1 MASVSIPCPSCEA
14 GFAVKESLIGKKVDC
29 PKCKYRFKAEMPDD
43 GDDSP
48 RSKKSEKSKKKSGSN
63 TLVIGGIIGALAIIL
78 LVVGGYM
85 LFAGGENKDTA
96 KKSNANPAPSR
107 PAVGNTG
114 SSDGTGEA
122 KEGTGDGEAGKTT
135 EGTPAAGDAGK
146 PKPLNPNQLKNPTNL
161 LPGESIAVYKVFVD
175 RVIQTP
181 FYNALFD
188 KATQDFFRNSLTF
201 EAGDIESYHHCIIN
215 PDRMPFGVFRLKRP
229 LDDQLILNRIENVKG
244 PNSPIKGRHYNTI
257 KSNAFLDAVGR
268 ALSNETLRNEAGIP
282 VTEED
287 KKKWGENKPLAF
299 CVYDLQTLIIADQL
313 ELERFLNDLDDKG
326 DPPMKSIYNPDAP
339 SEAPPANPGG
349 EGGQI
354 GPGVAP
360 GGGGAPGAP
369 GRGPGPIGMGTP
381 NDFRASPAM
390 QRRGAPEGPPGE
402 TIPRGGPMGG
412 EGQRGRPGGPP
423 GAATAPP
430 RRSFTSN
437 PNYRTVDEQ
446 LKFMLN
452 RLEDEDES
460 NPPAIIYAEILD
472 QRIFNQRLMSAM
484 FRATGDT
491 LFGLLSQIKVVGAAI
506 RVLNKDKLL
515 ANASFEFQNE
525 ADARNATGRFIQ
537 PLLEQITPIL
547 SLVFGTPIEI
557 RNNTSGGGG
566 GGPGVSFPGGGGF
579 GAPPA
584 GVGGSPRGDGPRG
597 QFGGGGGRPGGP
609 PGVGSPD
616 GGEEGFPGQPGAGGA
631 TGEGAN
637 LSNITVSLVD
647 KATILNLEI
656 LWNEERYKKTILPL
670 IVTAANQ
677 LKGRMSVL
685 SGETTWHNLAA
696 AFPKMKSGNKP
707 FPRGTMEREIKSERY
722 GLAFPPEQRVSF
734 LAELLPFIGRGGLR
748 NTIQDKKFPWYA
760 KENVAAAE
768 SWVPEFLVPYY
779 PQTSWRASHPLAE
792 GKVLGGT
799 NFVGISGL
807 GLDSA
812 RYSPTNP
819 EYAKKVGITGYDWGS
834 TPAEITDGMA
844 NTIYMIQ
851 APPGIRRPW
860 IAGGGATV
868 VGVDDA
874 IANPVQDFV
883 HSTPDKKRGT
893 YLLMADGSVRWM
905 SESIDPKI
913 FKGMA
918 TRAGGETLG
927 DLDKLMPKVDP
938 PKGTKVEIRGSGL
951 TPVPGSASAPAEADT
966 VDAEELKKLQGNWT
980 VKALT
985 AAGITAQSEGL
996 EKAGLVLKIDGDL
1009 VRIEATSNDSRFQ
1022 SIFPKQSGRII
1033 ALNPKKNPRD
1043 MKVESLEGPEK
1054 GTKKISIYEFVGEL
1068 KLKIRET
1075 QDGKSAP
1082 KNMRIP
1088 EAGSKD
1094 TYLELTKDPD

>member
-48 RSKKSEKSKKKSGSN
+48 RSKKSSPAKKKSGSN
-63 TLVIGGIIGALAIIL
+63 TLVIGGIIGALALIL

-85 LFAGGENKDTA
+85 LFAGGDEP
-96 KKSNANPAPSR
+96 KKSTASNNSSSNSGRSSTPPVNA
-107 PAVGNTG
+107 G
-114 SSDGTGEA
+114 STDGGGET
-122 KEGTGDGEAGKTT
+122 KEGTGDGEGGKTP
-135 EGTPAAGDAGK
+135 EGTPAPTEPAK
-146 PKPLNPNQLKNPTNL
+146 PKPVNASDLKNPTNL

-188 KATQDFFRNSLTF
+188 RTTQDFFRNSLTF

-215 PDRMPFGVFRLKRP
+215 PDRMPFGVFRLKKP
-229 LDDQLILNRIENVKG
+229 LDEQLLLNRIENVKG
-244 PNSPIKGRHYNTI
+244 PNSPIRGRHYNTI
-257 KSNAFLDAVGR
+257 KSNPFLDAVGR
-268 ALSNETLRNEAGIP
+268 ALSNETLRNETGIP

-299 CVYDLQTLIIADQL
+299 CVYDAQTLIIADQL

-339 SEAPPANPGG
+339 PPTESTPANPGG
-349 EGGQI
+349 EGGE
-354 GPGVAP
+354 
-360 GGGGAPGAP
+360 GGGAPMRPGQIQP
-369 GRGPGPIGMGTP
+369 GRPGGAGVGIAFP
-381 NDFRASPAM
+381 NEPGIVRTM
-390 QRRGAPEGPPGE
+390 QRRGPQGIGDGQPG
-402 TIPRGGPMGG
+402 TQTMPS
-412 EGQRGRPGGPP
+412 GRPGGNPS
-423 GAATAPP
+423 APP

-452 RLEDEDES
+452 RLEDEDAN

-472 QRIFNQRLMSAM
+472 QRIFNQRIMSAM

-525 ADARNATGRFIQ
+525 ADARSATSRFIQ
-537 PLLEQITPIL
+537 PLLEQITPVL

-557 RNNTSGGGG
+557 RNNASGGSGGGLPGSSFSG
-566 GGPGVSFPGGGGF
+566 GAEF
-579 GAPPA
+579 GAPPP
-584 GVGGSPRGDGPRG
+584 GVSGGPGGPRGDPR
-597 QFGGGGGRPGGP
+597 GGGRPRGPGGL
-609 PGVGSPD
+609 GSPD
-616 GGEEGFPGQPGAGGA
+616 GGEGGLPGQPGGTGG
-631 TGEGAN
+631 GN
-637 LSNITVSLVD
+637 NPSNISVSLID

-656 LWNEERYKKTILPL
+656 LWNEERYKKTVLPL

-696 AFPKMKSGNKP
+696 AFPKLKTGNKP
-707 FPRGTMEREIKSERY
+707 FPRGTMEREIVSERY

-799 NFVGISGL
+799 NFVGLSGL

-812 RYSPTNP
+812 RYNPTNP
-819 EYAKKVGITGYDWGS
+819 EHAKKVGITGYDWGS

-868 VGVDDA
+868 VGVDDK
-874 IANPVQDFV
+874 IANPIQDFV
-883 HSTPDKKRGT
+883 HTTPDKKRGT

-905 SESIDPKI
+905 SESVDPKI
-913 FKGMA
+913 FKGMV
-918 TRAGGETLG
+918 TRAGGETIG

-938 PKGTKVEIRGSGL
+938 PKGTKVELRGSGSAA
-951 TPVPGSASAPAEADT
+951 GSASAPAPADK
-966 VDAEELKKLQGNWT
+966 VDAAELKKFQGNWR
-980 VKALT
+980 VKLLVVKGQRVPNEALEQL
-985 AAGITAQSEGL
+985 GIEL
-996 EKAGLVLKIDGDL
+996 
-1009 VRIEATSNDSRFQ
+1009 RIEDNLIRLEANANSP
-1022 SIFPKQSGRII
+1022 IPKQSERII
-1033 ALNPKKNPRD
+1033 GLNPAKNPKELKTEALD
-1043 MKVESLEGPEK
+1043 GPQK
-1054 GTKKISIYEFVGEL
+1054 GKMEISAYEFVGEL
-1068 KLKIRET
+1068 KLKLKVAD
-1075 QDGKSAP
+1075 DGKSPP
-1082 KNMRIP
+1082 KQMTLP
-1088 EAGSKD
+1088 ETGSKD
-1094 TYLELTKDPD
+1094 SYMELERDPD

>member
-14 GFAVKESLIGKKVDC
+14 GFAVKDSLIGKKVDC

-43 GDDSP
+43 GDDTP
-48 RSKKSEKSKKKSGSN
+48 RSKKSDKTKKKSGNN
-63 TLVIGGIIGALAIIL
+63 TLVIGGIIGALALIL

-85 LFAGGENKDTA
+85 LFAGGDNPDTA
-96 KKSNANPAPSR
+96 KKTNTTPNRQPTP
-107 PAVGNTG
+107 GNTG
-114 SSDGTGEA
+114 SNDGGGES
-122 KEGTGDGEAGKTT
+122 KEGTGE
-135 EGTPAAGDAGK
+135 GDAGK
-146 PKPLNPNQLKNPTNL
+146 TNEGTTASGDPVKPKGINPNDLKNVTNL

-215 PDRMPFGVFRLKRP
+215 PDRMPFGVFRLKKP
-229 LDDQLILNRIENVKG
+229 LDEQLLLNRLENVKG
-244 PNSPIKGRHYNTI
+244 PNSPIRGRHYNTI
-257 KSNAFLDAVGR
+257 KSNPFLDAVGR
-268 ALSNETLRNEAGIP
+268 ALSNETLRNETGIP

-299 CVYDLQTLIIADQL
+299 CVYDVQTLIIADQL

-339 SEAPPANPGG
+339 PTESTPASPGG
-349 EGGQI
+349 EGGE
-354 GPGVAP
+354 
-360 GGGGAPGAP
+360 GGAPMRPGQLQP
-369 GRGPGPIGMGTP
+369 GRPGEAGVGMAVPHDPWIVRT
-381 NDFRASPAM
+381 M
-390 QRRGAPEGPPGE
+390 QRRGPPGGA
-402 TIPRGGPMGG
+402 GGEPPQGQIGG
-412 EGQRGRPGGPP
+412 EGQRRPGGQP
-423 GAATAPP
+423 GGAPAQP
-430 RRSFTSN
+430 RRSYTSN

-452 RLEDEDES
+452 RLEDEDPN

-472 QRIFNQRLMSAM
+472 QRIFNQRVMSAI
-484 FRATGDT
+484 FRETGDA

-515 ANASFEFQNE
+515 ANASFEFQNDS
-525 ADARNATGRFIQ
+525 DARSATSRFIQ
-537 PLLEQITPIL
+537 PILEQVTPLL

-566 GGPGVSFPGGGGF
+566 GGPRGGGGF
-579 GAPPA
+579 GAPPP
-584 GVGGSPRGDGPRG
+584 GFEGGPGA
-597 QFGGGGGRPGGP
+597 PGGAPP
-609 PGVGSPD
+609 PGVSGGDQRGVSGRPRGGAGPGSPD
-616 GGEEGFPGQPGAGGA
+616 GGGDGGFGGQPGGGS
-631 TGEGAN
+631 TSP
-637 LSNITVSLVD
+637 SNITVSLVD

-696 AFPKMKSGNKP
+696 AFPKLKSGNKP

-734 LAELLPFIGRGGLR
+734 LAELLPFIGRGSLR
-748 NTIQDKKFPWYA
+748 NQIEPKKFPWYA

-799 NFVGISGL
+799 NFVGLSGL

-812 RYSPTNP
+812 RYNPTNP
-819 EYAKKVGITGYDWGS
+819 EHAKKVGITGYDWGS
-834 TPAEITDGMA
+834 TPAEISDGMA

-868 VGVDDA
+868 VGVDDT

-883 HSTPDKKRGT
+883 HTTPDKKRGT

-927 DLDKLMPKVDP
+927 DIDKLMPKVDP
-938 PKGTKVEIRGSGL
+938 PKGTKVDLRGSGSAA
-951 TPVPGSASAPAEADT
+951 PGTGTKPAASDGDK
-966 VDAEELKKLQGNWT
+966 VDAAELKKFDGDWKVTMLVAKGKRLPTEDIQ
-980 VKALT
+980 A
-985 AAGITAQSEGL
+985 S
-996 EKAGLVLKIDGDL
+996 GLVMKIEGDL
-1009 VRIEATSNDSRFQ
+1009 VRLEGNPGAAV
-1022 SIFPKQSGRII
+1022 PKKMGRIVG
-1033 ALNPKKNPRD
+1033 LNIQKNPREMTIENLD
-1043 MKVESLEGPEK
+1043 GSDK
-1054 GTKKISIYEFVGEL
+1054 GKTEISIYEFVGPL
-1068 KLKIRET
+1068 KLKMRIAEG
-1075 QDGKSAP
+1075 GKPSP
-1082 KNMRIP
+1082 KQMRIP
-1088 EAGSKD
+1088 EEGSSDAYMEFEKVNP
-1094 TYLELTKDPD
+1094 E

>member
-14 GFAVKESLIGKKVDC
+14 GFAVKDSLIGKKVDC

-48 RSKKSEKSKKKSGSN
+48 RSKKSDKSKKKSGSN

-78 LVVGGYM
+78 LVVAGYM
-85 LFAGGENKDTA
+85 FFAGGESKDTV
-96 KKSNANPAPSR
+96 KKSNTNTGSNRSSP
-107 PAVGNTG
+107 GNTG
-114 SSDGTGEA
+114 SNDGGGET
-122 KEGTGDGEAGKTT
+122 KNGSGDGEAGKPP

-146 PKPLNPNQLKNPTNL
+146 PKSLNPNELKNPTNL

-175 RVIQTP
+175 RIVQTP

-188 KATQDFFRNSLTF
+188 KATQDLFRNSLTF
-201 EAGDIESYHHCIIN
+201 EAGDVESYHHCIIN
-215 PDRMPFGVFRLKRP
+215 PDRMPFGVFRLKKP
-229 LDDQLILNRIENVKG
+229 LDPQLLLTRLDNVKG
-244 PNSPIKGRHYNTI
+244 PNSPIKGRYYNTI

-268 ALSNETLRNEAGIP
+268 ALSNETLRNEAGVP
-282 VTEED
+282 VTDED

-299 CVYDLQTLIIADQL
+299 CVYDVQTLIIADQL

-339 SEAPPANPGG
+339 SETPPANPGG
-349 EGGQI
+349 EGG
-354 GPGVAP
+354 PGNEGRPMPP
-360 GGGGAPGAP
+360 GGGGPG
-369 GRGPGPIGMGTP
+369 GRSSLGSHFT
-381 NDFRASPAM
+381 NDGSIVRAM
-390 QRRGAPEGPPGE
+390 QRPGPPGRNAE
-402 TIPRGGPMGG
+402 GGDGRQGPNAGG
-412 EGQRGRPGGPP
+412 QNPGVNSN
-423 GAATAPP
+423 APP
-430 RRSFTSN
+430 RRSYTSN

-452 RLEDEDES
+452 RLEDEDAN

-472 QRIFNQRLMSAM
+472 QRIFNQRVMSAM

-491 LFGLLSQIKVVGAAI
+491 IFGLLSQIKVVGAAI

-525 ADARNATGRFIQ
+525 ADARSATGRFIQ

-557 RNNTSGGGG
+557 RNNTNGGGSG
-566 GGPGVSFPGGGGF
+566 VPGGGFSAPQGPGGDPRGGAPGSPRSQGGGDPRGIGGRPRDPGGPGGTGGAIGGEGGF
-579 GAPPA
+579 EGQQP
-584 GVGGSPRGDGPRG
+584 GDG
-597 QFGGGGGRPGGP
+597 
-609 PGVGSPD
+609 S
-616 GGEEGFPGQPGAGGA
+616 
-631 TGEGAN
+631 
-637 LSNITVSLVD
+637 SNPSHISVNLVD
-647 KATILNLEI
+647 KATVINLEI
-656 LWNEERYKKTILPL
+656 LWNEERYKKTVLPL

-685 SGETTWHNLAA
+685 SGETTWHDLAA
-696 AFPKMKSGNKP
+696 AFPKLKSGNKP
-707 FPRGTMEREIKSERY
+707 FPRGTLEREIKSERY

-734 LAELLPFIGRGGLR
+734 LAELLPFIGRGALR
-748 NTIQDKKFPWYA
+748 NQIDAKKFPWFA

-799 NFVGISGL
+799 NFVGLSGL

-812 RYSPTNP
+812 RFNPTNP
-819 EYAKKVGITGYDWGS
+819 EHAKKVGITGYDWGS
-834 TPAEITDGMA
+834 TPAEIADGMS

-868 VGVDDA
+868 VGVDDT
-874 IANPVQDFV
+874 IANPVQDFI
-883 HSTPDKKRGT
+883 HTTPDKKRGT

-913 FKGMA
+913 FKGMV

-927 DLDKLMPKVDP
+927 DLDKLAPKVDP
-938 PKGTKVEIRGSGL
+938 PKGTKVEIRGSGSAPL
-951 TPVPGSASAPAEADT
+951 PGSASAPAPAEADT
-966 VDAEELKKLQGNWT
+966 VDADELKKLQGNWT
-980 VKALT
+980 VKAMT
-985 AAGITAQSEGL
+985 SAGITAQSEGL
-996 EKAGLVLKIDGDL
+996 EKAGLVVKIDGEL
-1009 VRIEATSNDSRFQ
+1009 VRIEATSNDTRFQ

-1033 ALNPKKNPRD
+1033 ALNPKKNPRE
-1043 MKVESLEGPEK
+1043 MKVESLDGPEK
-1054 GTKKISIYEFVGEL
+1054 GMKKISIYEFVGEL
-1068 KLKIRET
+1068 KLKVRET
-1075 QDGKSAP
+1075 PDGKSAP
-1082 KNMRIP
+1082 KHMRIP

-1094 TYLELTKDPD
+1094 TYLELQKDPD